1 MNVCGIVVEYNPFHN
16 GHIHHIHQA
25 RKQSG
30 CDLLI
35 AVMSPH
41 FVQRGEPAIADKW
54 SRARTALHHGVD
66 LVLEL
71 PTIHA
76 VQSAQFFA
84 SAAIDILAL
93 AGADTIAF
101 GSESNDLDRL
111 RRMADDLSG
120 FQPEKGRMS
129 TVRQYAQQAGPM
141 SPNDILGLCYIQ
153 AARRHGLHICT
164 IQRTNDY
171 HDTIIRG
178 PIASATAIRSHFLR
192 GEEISAYTPMQD
204 AMNKERTMEKLYPY
218 LQTRL
223 LLDDPAAMKKCL
235 LMDEGIEHLLKQAA
249 REETYA
255 AFLDRC
261 TSARCTAS
269 RIRRTLIHYL
279 LQTDR
284 AQADAH
290 RRITQLRPLAFNERA
305 RALLKTL
312 RQHDVQVVSRFA
324 DLPAFYR
331 DSELKAAALYT
342 YADVQARKALMQR
355 EVEAPIYEDHAH

>member
-120 FQPEKGRMS
+120 FQPEKGRVS
-129 TVRQYAQQAGPM
+129 TVRQYAQQAGAM

-223 LLDDPAAMKKCL
+223 LLDDPAAMKRCL

-290 RRITQLRPLAFNERA
+290 RRITHLRPLAFNERA
-305 RALLKTL
+305 
-312 RQHDVQVVSRFA
+312 
-324 DLPAFYR
+324 
-331 DSELKAAALYT
+331 
-342 YADVQARKALMQR
+342 KAL
-355 EVEAPIYEDHAH
+355 